1 MRKSIYFS
9 NKAVEV
15 AESYAQKRDC
25 SFNKAVNDIVERYQE
40 AMSRGKCLAQAN
52 TRLEQDKARLEQ
64 ENNLLLQRVADLEEW
79 KMRIHADIQ
88 EIKASTTKC
97 DT

>member
-1 MRKSIYFS
+1 MTRNRNTRY
-9 NKAVEV
+9 NDKAYAVVEN
-15 AESYAQKRDC
+15 YTQKRDC
-25 SFNKAVNDIVERYQE
+25 SFNKAVNDIIERYQE

-52 TRLEQDKARLEQ
+52 ARLEQ
-64 ENNLLLQRVADLEEW
+64 ENNLLLQRVAELEEW

-88 EIKASTTKC
+88 EIKANMTKC